1 MGITSILNIA
11 RNALFAQQTSLQV
24 LSNNIA
30 NVNTKGYARQE
41 AVLAEADAV
50 MTESGLLI
58 GNGVRI
64 AKVASHYDKYL
75 EYTLAKQYTSL
86 EEQKTY
92 QKFFSRIESVLDE
105 TNSRLTSNITAFF
118 NSWQSLSA
126 DPLSTIARA
135 DVALKATNLCQGI
148 RNTYGELKNLQIETD
163 NNVASEVTRINNL
176 TASIAALNQK
186 TYESS
191 AGGTESASFASQ
203 RLMALQE
210 LSGKLDLQYFE
221 DENGGLTVMTASGKL
236 LVEKGISYELTA
248 EKTGADNFYHVYWKG
263 SSVNSIDITNSIRGG
278 TLKSLI
284 DLRDTQL
291 TGFIDDINDL
301 AQSLM
306 TEVNAVHVAGYNPG
320 GTTGVNFFQNM
331 TQDYAANLDL
341 SDEIR
346 TDVNYIAVTSS
357 ASNASNNDI
366 ALAIAALGSAD
377 VTIGG
382 KTTTYVTY
390 SASIA
395 STIGNL
401 SQNAQSL
408 AEYQQNLMDMVS
420 NQRESISG
428 VSIDEEMSNLIKF
441 QYAYQAAAR
450 LINTADTLMSAL
462 MEIGR

>member
-41 AVLAEADAV
+41 AVLTEADAV
-50 MTESGLLI
+50 MSDSGLLL
-58 GNGVRI
+58 GSGVRI
-64 AKVASHYDKYL
+64 QKVASYYDKYL
-75 EYTLAKQYTSL
+75 EYSVARQYTSL

-92 QKFFSRIESVLDE
+92 MKFFTRIESVLDE
-105 TNSRLTSNITAFF
+105 SNSRLTSNITAFF
-118 NSWQSLSA
+118 NSWQSLAA
-126 DPLSTIARA
+126 DPLSGVARA
-135 DVALKATNLCQGI
+135 DVALKATNLSQSI
-148 RNTYGELKNLQIETD
+148 RNTYSQLKTLQVETD
-163 NNVASEVTRINNL
+163 NNVASEVSDINNIL
-176 TASIAALNQK
+176 SSIAALNQK

-191 AGGTESASFASQ
+191 AGGTESASFGSQ
-203 RLMALQE
+203 RMLLLQE

-221 DENGGLTVMTASGKL
+221 DENGGLTVMTANGKL

-248 EKTGADNFYHVYWKG
+248 EKTGADNFHHVYWKG
-263 SSVNSIDITNSIRGG
+263 TSQYSVDITDTIGGG

-284 DLRDTQL
+284 DLRDNQL

-301 AQSLM
+301 ARSLM
-306 TEVNAVHVAGYNPG
+306 TEVNSVHVTGYNPG
-320 GTTGVNFFQNM
+320 GTTGVNFFKNM

-346 TDVNYIAVTSS
+346 TDMNYIAVTSS
-357 ASNASNNDI
+357 ASNMSGNDI
-366 ALAIAALGSAD
+366 ALAIANLGSAD

-382 KTTTYVTY
+382 ATTTYVTY
-390 SASIA
+390 TASIA
-395 STIGNL
+395 STVGNL
-401 SQNAQSL
+401 SQNAQNLS
-408 AEYQQNLMDMVS
+408 EYHQNLMDMVS

>member
-41 AVLAEADAV
+41 AVLTEADAV
-50 MTESGLLI
+50 MGDTGLLL

-64 AKVASHYDKYL
+64 EKVASYYDKYL
-75 EYTLAKQYTSL
+75 EYSVARQCTSM

-92 QKFFSRIESVLDE
+92 EKFFTRIESVLDE
-105 TNSRLTSNITAFF
+105 TNSQLTSNITAFF

-126 DPLSTIARA
+126 DPLSSVARA
-135 DVALKATNLCQGI
+135 DVALKATNLSQSI
-148 RNTYGELKNLQIETD
+148 RNTYSGLKMLQIETD
-163 NNVASEVTRINNL
+163 NNVASEVTEINNIL
-176 TASIAALNQK
+176 SSIAALNQK

-191 AGGTESASFASQ
+191 AGGSEAASFASQ
-203 RLMALQE
+203 RMMQLQE

-221 DENGGLTVMTASGKL
+221 DENGGLTVMTADGKL

-263 SSVNSIDITNSIRGG
+263 TSLYSVDITDSIGG
-278 TLKSLI
+278 GILKGLV
-284 DLRDTQL
+284 DVRDTQL
-291 TGFIDDINDL
+291 VGFIDDINDL

-306 TEVNAVHVAGYNPG
+306 TEVNSVHVTGYNPG

-331 TQDYAANLDL
+331 TQDYAANIDL
-341 SDEIR
+341 SDEIKA
-346 TDVNYIAVTSS
+346 DVNYIAVTSS
-357 ASNASNNDI
+357 ASNMSNNDV
-366 ALAIAALGSAD
+366 ALAIANLSSAD

-382 KTTTYVTY
+382 TTTTYVTY
-390 SASIA
+390 TASIA
-395 STIGNL
+395 STVGNL
-401 SQNAQSL
+401 SQNAQNLS
-408 AEYQQNLMDMVS
+408 EYHQNLMDMVS